1 MIKEKMNEFLHH
13 IQYVSRETVTLR
25 EGHVC
30 SKTISETRRI
40 HLSLTM
46 WLQLCFVALCI
57 FAQITS
63 MFATSF
69 EIIQWSHM
77 CAWLVVLI
85 NGACICF
92 SIRQRK

>member
-1 MIKEKMNEFLHH
+1 MIKEKMNGFLHY

-25 EGHVC
+25 DGHVC
-30 SKTISETRRI
+30 SKTVSETRRI
-40 HLSLTM
+40 HISVPM
-46 WLQLCFVALCI
+46 WLQLCSVALCI

-77 CAWLVVLI
+77 CAWFVVLI
-85 NGACICF
+85 NGACIGF
-92 SIRQRK
+92 SIRQ

>member
-1 MIKEKMNEFLHH
+1 MIKEKMNGFLHH
-13 IQYVSRETVTLR
+13 IRYTTRETVTLR

-40 HLSLTM
+40 HISLPM
-46 WLQLCFVALCI
+46 WLQLCSVALCI
-57 FAQITS
+57 FSQITS

-77 CAWLVVLI
+77 WAWLVVLL
-85 NGACICF
+85 NGACIGL
-92 SIRQRK
+92 SIRQ